1 MFPFTGQLLGSLET
15 PLHGLLSYP
24 VPLLADLDSVLAKL
38 STEDLFQKQDGL
50 EGLYVDL
57 VEQPLKTPANTLAG
71 HAKCLVDLLPVGS
84 FQHHVAR
91 LSRLQL
97 DPKVF
102 RLHQGFQVL
111 QKGLVFLGQFHFL
124 SP

>member
-1 MFPFTGQLLGSLET
+1 MFPFTGQVLRSLKT
-15 PLHGLLSYP
+15 LLHGLLSYP
-24 VPLLADLDSVLAKL
+24 VPLLADFDGMVAKF
-38 STEDLFQKQDGL
+38 STKDLFQKQDGL

-57 VEQPLKTPANTLAG
+57 VEQPLETPADPLAG
-71 HAKCLVDLLPVGS
+71 HAERLVNLLPIGP
-84 FQHHVAR
+84 FQHHVAG
-91 LSRLQL
+91 LSRRQL